1 MLTVNMFTAK
11 STLSQLVVALETGK
25 ESEVIIARNGKP
37 AAKLIPI
44 NQPSKKPKRIGV
56 AAGKFKV
63 PESIDDQNDEV
74 LKLFLGEA

>member
-44 NQPSKKPKRIGV
+44 NQPSKKTKRIGV

-63 PESIDDQNDEV
+63 PESIDEQNEEV
-74 LKLFLGEA
+74 LKLFLGEG

>member
-44 NQPSKKPKRIGV
+44 NQPSKKNQKNRRGCW
-56 AAGKFKV
+56 
-63 PESIDDQNDEV
+63 
-74 LKLFLGEA
+74 